1 MSTQVIYEYLE
12 RVANLIRTDM
22 RRLGMVY
29 GLQPI
34 QLEALHYLSRCN
46 RYSNNPMAVAE
57 FLGLTK
63 GTVSQ
68 TLNVL
73 ETSGLIERGLDPRD
87 KRRVHLTLTPEGQQV
102 IGGTVPPESLKRA
115 LEAIPPDFSADTL
128 AVLRELLRQLQRANG
143 LKTFGACKTCSHHA
157 IDESNGRQCLLTGE
171 ALTEVDAELLCRE
184 HSIAT

>member
-22 RRLGMVY
+22 RRSGMVH

-34 QLEALHYLSRCN
+34 QLEALHYLGRCN

-68 TLNVL
+68 TLNLL
-73 ETSGLIERGLDPRD
+73 ETSGLIERRLDPKD
-87 KRRVHLTLTPEGQQV
+87 KRRVHLTLTPNGQRV
-102 IGGTVPPESLKRA
+102 IAETVPPECLNKA
-115 LEAIPPDFSADTL
+115 LAEASPALATETL
-128 AVLRELLRQLQRANG
+128 ALLKELLRQLQRANG
-143 LKTFGACKTCSHHA
+143 LKSFGACKTCRHHA
-157 IDESNGRQCLLTGE
+157 IHDNDSRQCLLTGE
-171 ALTEVDAELLCRE
+171 ALTDRDAELLCRE
-184 HSIAT
+184 HTILT